1 MLVILLILFFT
12 ILLLIQL
19 YNYLNPIR
27 EGIDDSTCEA
37 IDFGQRISNLETK
50 IKDFNVDEIE
60 TKLLDISNN
69 VSVLMDQSQAQ
80 YADLQTQG
88 EDANNMTQDRPSD
101 FDEDI
106 NLDENTGDNVDE
118 ENIMN
123 NLSPD
128 IIDEEEED
136 NPLGP
141 NPNVF

>member
-12 ILLLIQL
+12 ILLLVQL
-19 YNYLNPIR
+19 YNYLTPIR

-37 IDFGQRISNLETK
+37 IDFSQRISSLETK
-50 IKDFNVDEIE
+50 IKDFNIDEIE

-69 VSVLMDQSQAQ
+69 VSELMDQSQAQ

-106 NLDENTGDNVDE
+106 NLDEDTGGNVDE
-118 ENIMN
+118 ETNMN
-123 NLSPD
+123 DLSPD
-128 IIDEEEED
+128 VNEEEED
-136 NPLGP
+136 NQFGP
-141 NPNVF
+141 TPNVF